1 MPPLAAALP
10 CLIEAVY
17 STGQQPTS
25 YPAHPTPADASG
37 RIVEQG
43 QWDMESKGTG
53 GVATANGSAGGRT
66 ATGQATFTI
75 G

>member
-10 CLIEAVY
+10 CLSEVVY

-25 YPAHPTPADASG
+25 YPAHPTQADASG

-43 QWDMESKGTG
+43 QWHMESKGTG
-53 GVATANGSAGGRT
+53 GVATVQCSAGRQT
-66 ATGQATFTI
+66 ATGQAAFTI
-75 G
+75 V